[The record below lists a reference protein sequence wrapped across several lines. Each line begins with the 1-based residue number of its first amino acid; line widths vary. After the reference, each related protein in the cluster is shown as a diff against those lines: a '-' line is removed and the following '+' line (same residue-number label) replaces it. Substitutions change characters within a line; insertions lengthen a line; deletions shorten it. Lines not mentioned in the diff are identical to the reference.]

1 MDKDKLYDH
10 YTDTFSQQKEYI
22 AKRDRLTICLLL
34 SLVAFAMLDL
44 RLKQIELARKE
55 KESEESKMAS
65 VEVNVV
71 ETARKQ
77 ANKLRFYNK
86 GKAIARNIR
95 FNFPSD
101 DEANGIQLHMP
112 NDYLPYPQLLPLHSF
127 DIPYLDLS
135 DSPHQTIVITWED
148 DFSKDRKVEMVVD
161 M

>member
-1 MDKDKLYDH
+1 M
-10 YTDTFSQQKEYI
+10 TDTIISIISAFI
-22 AKRDRLTICLLL
+22 
-34 SLVAFAMLDL
+34 SLVAVVVSIFSGRKTRQLDL

-95 FNFPSD
+95 FSIPTD
-101 DEANGIQLHMP
+101 DEANAIRLYMN
-112 NDYLPYPQLLPLHSF
+112 NDYLPYPQLLPQQSF
-127 DIPYLDLS
+127 DVPYQDFSDL
-135 DSPHQTIVITWED
+135 PHQTIIITWED
-148 DFSKDRKVEMVVD
+148 DFSKDRNVEMVVD

>member
-1 MDKDKLYDH
+1 MA
-10 YTDTFSQQKEYI
+10 DTII
-22 AKRDRLTICLLL
+22 AIISAFI
-34 SLVAFAMLDL
+34 SLVAVVVSIFSGRKTRQLDL

-86 GKAIARNIR
+86 GKAVARNIR
-95 FNFPSD
+95 FSIPTD
-101 DEANGIQLHMP
+101 DEANDIQLRMS
-112 NDYLPYPQLLPLHSF
+112 NDYLPYPQLLPQQSF
-127 DIPYLDLS
+127 DVPYLDLS
-135 DSPHQTIVITWED
+135 DLPHQTIVITWED

>member
-1 MDKDKLYDH
+1 MVGTIISAISVLIAFVALLKSF
-10 YTDTFSQQKEYI
+10 FS
-22 AKRDRLTICLLL
+22 DRKTKQ
-34 SLVAFAMLDL
+34 LDL

-86 GKAIARNIR
+86 GKAIAKNIR
-95 FNFPSD
+95 FTIPTD
-101 DEANGIQLHMP
+101 DEANAIRLYMN
-112 NDYLPYPQLLPLHSF
+112 NDYLPYPQLLPQQSF
-127 DIPYLDLS
+127 DITYHDFSDL
-135 DSPHQTIVITWED
+135 PHQTIVITWED

>member
-1 MDKDKLYDH
+1 MIAFVALLKSF
-10 YTDTFSQQKEYI
+10 FS
-22 AKRDRLTICLLL
+22 DRKTKQ
-34 SLVAFAMLDL
+34 LDL

-86 GKAIARNIR
+86 GKAIARNVR
-95 FNFPSD
+95 FTIPTD
-101 DEANGIQLHMP
+101 DEANAIRLYTN
-112 NDYLPYPQLLPLHSF
+112 NDYLPYPQLLPQQSF
-127 DIPYLDLS
+127 DVPYQDFGDL
-135 DSPHQTIVITWED
+135 PHQTIVITWED

>member
-1 MDKDKLYDH
+1 M
-10 YTDTFSQQKEYI
+10 TDTIISIISAFI
-22 AKRDRLTICLLL
+22 
-34 SLVAFAMLDL
+34 SLVAVVVSIFSGRKTRQLDL

-86 GKAIARNIR
+86 GKAVARNIC
-95 FNFPSD
+95 FSIPSD
-101 DEANGIQLHMP
+101 DEANGIQLRMP
-112 NDYLPYPQLLPLHSF
+112 NNYLPYPQLLPQQSF

>member
-1 MDKDKLYDH
+1 MA
-10 YTDTFSQQKEYI
+10 DTII
-22 AKRDRLTICLLL
+22 AIISAFI
-34 SLVAFAMLDL
+34 SLVAVVVSIFSGRKTRQLDL

-95 FNFPSD
+95 FTIPTD

-112 NDYLPYPQLLPLHSF
+112 NDYLPYPQLLPQQSF
-127 DIPYLDLS
+127 DVPYQDFSDL
-135 DSPHQTIVITWED
+135 PHQTIVITWED

>member
-1 MDKDKLYDH
+1 MIGTIISAISVLIAFVALLKSF
-10 YTDTFSQQKEYI
+10 FS
-22 AKRDRLTICLLL
+22 DRKTKQ
-34 SLVAFAMLDL
+34 FDL

-86 GKAIARNIR
+86 GKAIVRNIR
-95 FNFPSD
+95 FNIPSD
-101 DEANGIQLHMP
+101 DEANGIQFHMP

-135 DSPHQTIVITWED
+135 DSPHQTIVITWGD

>member
-1 MDKDKLYDH
+1 MA
-10 YTDTFSQQKEYI
+10 DTII
-22 AKRDRLTICLLL
+22 AIISAFI
-34 SLVAFAMLDL
+34 SLVAVVVSIFSGRKTRQLDL

-86 GKAIARNIR
+86 GKAIAKNIR
-95 FNFPSD
+95 FTIPTD
-101 DEANGIQLHMP
+101 DMANAIHLNMS
-112 NDYLPYPQLLPLHSF
+112 NDYLPYPQLLPQQSF
-127 DIPYLDLS
+127 DVPYMDFSDL
-135 DSPHQTIVITWED
+135 PHQTIVITWED
-148 DFSKDRKVEMVVD
+148 DFSMDRKVEMVVD

>member
-1 MDKDKLYDH
+1 MA
-10 YTDTFSQQKEYI
+10 DTII
-22 AKRDRLTICLLL
+22 AIISAFI
-34 SLVAFAMLDL
+34 SLVAVVVSIFSGRKTRQLDL

-95 FNFPSD
+95 FTIPTD
-101 DEANGIQLHMP
+101 DEANGIQLRMP
-112 NDYLPYPQLLPLHSF
+112 NDYLPYPQLLPQQSF

-135 DSPHQTIVITWED
+135 DLPHQTIVITWED
-148 DFSKDRKVEMVVD
+148 DFSKDRKVEIVVD

>member
-1 MDKDKLYDH
+1 MDEDKLYDH

-95 FNFPSD
+95 FNIPSD

>member
-71 ETARKQ
+71 EPARKQ

-95 FNFPSD
+95 FNIPSD

-148 DFSKDRKVEMVVD
+148 YFSKDRKVEMVVD

>member
-1 MDKDKLYDH
+1 MA
-10 YTDTFSQQKEYI
+10 DTFI
-22 AKRDRLTICLLL
+22 AIISAFI
-34 SLVAFAMLDL
+34 SLVAVVVSFFSGRKTRQLDL

-71 ETARKQ
+71 DAARKQ

-95 FNFPSD
+95 FSIPTD
-101 DEANGIQLHMP
+101 DEANDIQLRMS
-112 NDYLPYPQLLPLHSF
+112 NDYLPYPQLLPQQSF
-127 DIPYLDLS
+127 DVPYLDLS
-135 DSPHQTIVITWED
+135 DLPHQTIVITWED

>member
-1 MDKDKLYDH
+1 MIGTIISGISVLIAFVALLK
-10 YTDTFSQQKEYI
+10 TFFS
-22 AKRDRLTICLLL
+22 DRKTKQ
-34 SLVAFAMLDL
+34 FDL

-95 FNFPSD
+95 FNIPSD